1 MGEKGVLKQ
10 DKDSIINTLPIKDA
24 VILARQM
31 DREIICEDGFVTKL
45 IKRGAE
51 YEY

>member
-10 DKDSIINTLPIKDA
+10 DRNSLINNLPIEDA

-31 DREIICEDGFVTKL
+31 DREIICEDGIITKL
-45 IKRGAE
+45 IKRGGK
-51 YEY
+51 YEN